1 VVPRRIRLTEH
12 ALFQA
17 DRRRIP
23 VEVIPRAIAERHARR
38 RRNPGQA
45 DWRVQLGRI
54 VVLYD
59 WPVGDDQDAALVRTV
74 WRL

>member
-1 VVPRRIRLTEH
+1 VPARHIRLTEH

-23 VEVIPRAIAERHARR
+23 VEAIHRAIAERHPRR
-38 RRNPGQA
+38 RRNRGQA

-59 WPVGDDQDAALVRTV
+59 WPAGEDQDAALVRTV